1 MRVNDD
7 DDDNDEVVFNTE
19 FMRVHNVRLAGL
31 NNYLGDPRLLK
42 QFSGLD
48 VLPSPLLTAVPV
60 PAIYTQSGSGEQRK
74 MKQTAS
80 QCWTA
85 RPLLR

>member
-7 DDDNDEVVFNTE
+7 DDDDELVFNTE

-60 PAIYTQSGSGEQRK
+60 PAIYTQWQRG
-74 MKQTAS
+74 TAENEADS
-80 QCWTA
+80 KS
-85 RPLLR
+85 LLDC